1 MNKTSSSIIMRA
13 GDSPRNQGLR
23 ADDGLFE
30 LAVDVKKSEGVVEFS
45 MKSIFYNGLPV
56 KKGEEK
62 KPPAFVGQFIKWAH
76 EKYDKILIEDGVRN
90 CMR

>member
-56 KKGEEK
+56 KQGEEK
-62 KPPAFVGQFIKWAH
+62 GPPVFVGQVIKWAH
-76 EKYDKILIEDGVRN
+76 EKYDKILMEDGVRN